1 MAEGEVDPS
10 DADAQA
16 KADLAEIPKIPYAR
30 GLKLSTREIMRIAML
45 VGTLVLLLVMQQPCA
60 QAVSS
65 FVSGFDTGSNTAA
78 APARPRAL
86 PAVGSNAV
94 HLPAGM
100 TDDQMKSK
108 IDTLRGGSAA
118 GSAQ

>member
-1 MAEGEVDPS
+1 MAEDP
-10 DADAQA
+10 DAQA

-45 VGTLVLLLVMQQPCA
+45 IGTLVLLLVMQQPCA

-65 FVSGFDTGSNTAA
+65 FVSGFD
-78 APARPRAL
+78 
-86 PAVGSNAV
+86 VGSGSAATVVPKGAV
-94 HLPAGM
+94 HIKGGM
-100 TDDQMKSK
+100 TDDQVKST
-108 IDTLRGGSAA
+108 IDSARGS